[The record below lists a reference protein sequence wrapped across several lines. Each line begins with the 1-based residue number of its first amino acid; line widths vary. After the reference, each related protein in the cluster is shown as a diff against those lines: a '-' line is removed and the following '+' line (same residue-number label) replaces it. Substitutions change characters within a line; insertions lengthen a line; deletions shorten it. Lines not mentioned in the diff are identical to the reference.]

1 MCVYIY
7 VWSPDDL
14 CLEITVFP
22 FFTWQLSLCLGRSWA
37 NQSAAEV
44 QSAWGYGRH

>member
-1 MCVYIY
+1 MWIC
-7 VWSPDDL
+7 DL

-37 NQSAAEV
+37 NQSTAGDKALGV
-44 QSAWGYGRH
+44 MGDT